1 MSQPVT
7 ALYQLTP
14 EMPRQEVVK
23 ALAAMPGRVA
33 AALRGLSAESPSTP
47 RAAGAWSAFQVLCH
61 MRDAAIVYSG
71 RFRWMVFDESP
82 ILPNYDEDNWVAAS
96 VDTVDDL
103 DAILA
108 ELRASRT
115 DLVRILERIP
125 DAAWRRTGRHEVL
138 GVVTLEPYVRHQL
151 AHEEIHLAQ
160 LESALRG

>member
-1 MSQPVT
+1 
-7 ALYQLTP
+7 
-14 EMPRQEVVK
+14 MPRSEVVK
-23 ALAAMPGRVA
+23 ALAAMPDRVA
-33 AALRGLSAESPSTP
+33 AALSGLTAHSLTSPP
-47 RAAGAWSAFQVLCH
+47 APGAWSAFQVLCH

-82 ILPNYDEDNWVAAS
+82 VLPNYDEDNWVAAS

-115 DLVRILERIP
+115 DLVRILERVP
-125 DAAWRRTGRHEVL
+125 DAAWLRTGRHEVL
-138 GVVTLEPYVRHQL
+138 GIVTLEPYVRHQF

-160 LESALRG
+160 LESAPRG

>member
-1 MSQPVT
+1 
-7 ALYQLTP
+7 
-14 EMPRQEVVK
+14 
-23 ALAAMPGRVA
+23 
-33 AALRGLSAESPSTP
+33 
-47 RAAGAWSAFQVLCH
+47 